1 MIIDSHCHL
10 PPIGDGKAFSHCKET
25 FLKDLVR
32 HKTDYA
38 ILIPDNIPG
47 APIGDV
53 PTCLELMQSEPNI
66 FLLGTIDIQR
76 QGQEWIDVLSDL
88 LKNNKLFGMKI
99 FPGHDPIYPS
109 DQRLFKVYSLCQE
122 YRVPMVIHTGWNSNH
137 PEVAVYNDPK
147 YIVEVAMAFPYLPIV
162 IAHYFWPEVE
172 YCYQITRSCSNI
184 YFDTSALADPEVIEA
199 TGKDKIRTVLTKTIV
214 DNPETVLF
222 GSDYAC
228 CDRGMHIELIKSL
241 PISESVREMVFW
253 KNAVKL
259 FKLNIKK
266 NGMT

>member
-1 MIIDSHCHL
+1 
-10 PPIGDGKAFSHCKET
+10 
-25 FLKDLVR
+25 
-32 HKTDYA
+32 
-38 ILIPDNIPG
+38 
-47 APIGDV
+47 
-53 PTCLELMQSEPNI
+53 
-66 FLLGTIDIQR
+66 
-76 QGQEWIDVLSDL
+76 
-88 LKNNKLFGMKI
+88 
-99 FPGHDPIYPS
+99 
-109 DQRLFKVYSLCQE
+109 
-122 YRVPMVIHTGWNSNH
+122 
-137 PEVAVYNDPK
+137 
-147 YIVEVAMAFPYLPIV
+147 
-162 IAHYFWPEVE
+162 
-172 YCYQITRSCSNI
+172 
-184 YFDTSALADPEVIEA
+184 LADPEVIEA